1 MFSSAIF
8 YDPVLDFQK
17 HEFLI
22 YNTLYM
28 SNQFSTMFR
37 TNISGTKIIKNRN
50 KRISATLVITL
61 SSPSIYPGLKRVW
74 VWTGIHFL
82 DIFLG
87 WFKWNSPTCSLTG
100 HKNITR
106 NTIIFKSSLRCCQN
120 LLSRSQVKIWLP
132 IFTRPIVLL
141 LSSVFLKMS
150 SPREVVGFTWDPN
163 TILTAQYYNHR
174 QVRRKYAVFLFK
186 TPVIRRG

>member
-1 MFSSAIF
+1 MFKFVVESVQQCYILRPSSWL
-8 YDPVLDFQK
+8 PNR

-37 TNISGTKIIKNRN
+37 TDISGTKIIKYIN
-50 KRISATLVITL
+50 KRTSATLVITL

-87 WFKWNSPTCSLTG
+87 WLKRNSLTCSFIG

-120 LLSRSQVKIWLP
+120 LSSRSRSQVKIWLP
-132 IFTRPIVLL
+132 IYPAYSSASLISFPQNVL
-141 LSSVFLKMS
+141 
-150 SPREVVGFTWDPN
+150 T
-163 TILTAQYYNHR
+163 
-174 QVRRKYAVFLFK
+174 
-186 TPVIRRG
+186 

>member
-1 MFSSAIF
+1 MFKFVVESVQQCYILRPSSWL
-8 YDPVLDFQK
+8 PNR

-37 TNISGTKIIKNRN
+37 TDISGTKTIKNRN
-50 KRISATLVITL
+50 KRTSAALVITL

-87 WFKWNSPTCSLTG
+87 WLKRSSLTCSFIG

-120 LLSRSQVKIWLP
+120 LSSRSQVKIWLP
-132 IFTRPIVLL
+132 IYPAYRSASLISFPQNVL
-141 LSSVFLKMS
+141 
-150 SPREVVGFTWDPN
+150 T
-163 TILTAQYYNHR
+163 
-174 QVRRKYAVFLFK
+174 
-186 TPVIRRG
+186 

>member
-37 TNISGTKIIKNRN
+37 TDISGTKIIKYIN
-50 KRISATLVITL
+50 KRTSATLVITL

-87 WFKWNSPTCSLTG
+87 WLKRNSLTCSFIG

-120 LLSRSQVKIWLP
+120 LSSRSRSQVKIWLP
-132 IFTRPIVLL
+132 IYPAYSSASLISFPQNVL
-141 LSSVFLKMS
+141 
-150 SPREVVGFTWDPN
+150 T
-163 TILTAQYYNHR
+163 
-174 QVRRKYAVFLFK
+174 
-186 TPVIRRG
+186 